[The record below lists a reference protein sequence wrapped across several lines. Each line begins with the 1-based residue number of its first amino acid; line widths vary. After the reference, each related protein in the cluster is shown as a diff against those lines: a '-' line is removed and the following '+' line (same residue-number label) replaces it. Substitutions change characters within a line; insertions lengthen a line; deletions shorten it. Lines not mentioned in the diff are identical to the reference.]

1 LIFDLKEY
9 MLEVVSLIFC
19 PSQNRI
25 DNIFC
30 NGASNIWS
38 SNNKIEKTLGKE
50 VPCSTLVS
58 LVKKNVNL
66 FLIVLSPKVVYL
78 VLKHHPRP

>member
-9 MLEVVSLIFC
+9 MLELLVSLIFC
-19 PSQNRI
+19 PNQNGV

-30 NGASNIWS
+30 NGASNVWS
-38 SNNKIEKTLGKE
+38 SSKIRKTLDKE

-58 LVKKNVNL
+58 LGKKNVNL